1 MRLFKCE
8 DCGLL
13 TSEELYIC
21 PKCNSEKTKT
31 KTDSYSME
39 EEIYTLTMEDYDYVL
54 ENYYTKEAIDYI
66 NDNYSRETILDV
78 LRRKIEIEYDEY
90 IRAVIDCRLLENFM
104 K

>member
-1 MRLFKCE
+1 MRLFKCG

-21 PKCNSEKTKT
+21 PKCNSEKTKI

-39 EEIYTLTMEDYDYVL
+39 EEIYTLTMEDYDSVL
-54 ENYYTKEAIDYI
+54 DNHYTKEAIAYI
-66 NDNYSRETILDV
+66 NDNYSRETISDI
-78 LRRKIEIEYDEY
+78 LRRKLEIEYDQY
-90 IRAVIDCRLLENFM
+90 IRAVIDCRLLENFI